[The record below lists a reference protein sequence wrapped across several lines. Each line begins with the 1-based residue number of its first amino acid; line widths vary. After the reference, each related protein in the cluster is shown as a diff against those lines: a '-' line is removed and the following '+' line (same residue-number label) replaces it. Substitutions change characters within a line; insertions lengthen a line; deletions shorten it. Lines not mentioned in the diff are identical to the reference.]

1 MRGTRTGIRLKTHL
15 RRITPACAGNTYAIR
30 NDVVQKKD
38 HPRMCGEYYD
48 QKWLAQPSRGSPP
61 HVRGILNYTSKK
73 VKAFRIT
80 PACAGNTSKARKKP
94 CKRLDHPRMCGEY
107 GLIRTQAPA
116 SSGSPPHVRG
126 ILFPLFKRA
135 FAYRITPACAGNTLN
150 RALKIG
156 VFEL

>member
-1 MRGTRTGIRLKTHL
+1 
-15 RRITPACAGNTYAIR
+15 
-30 NDVVQKKD
+30 
-38 HPRMCGEYYD
+38 MCGEYYD

-126 ILFPLFKRA
+126 IRIIRKDKKQFIG
-135 FAYRITPACAGNTLN
+135 ITPACAGNTLN